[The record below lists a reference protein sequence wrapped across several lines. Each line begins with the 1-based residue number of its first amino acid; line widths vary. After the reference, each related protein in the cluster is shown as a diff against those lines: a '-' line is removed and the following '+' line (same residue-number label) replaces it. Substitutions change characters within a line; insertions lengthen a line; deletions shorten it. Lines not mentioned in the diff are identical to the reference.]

1 MLAWDSNRSI
11 CQYLAVLVNIQISW
25 AIFGHQDSRPLS
37 RQLPIAVKAVFSCM
51 HSSVN
56 EIYLLVEKWSQQTFL
71 CRKEKY
77 VDCTRFFTYTGMNK
91 TTMRTYKLYMHT
103 AIKVILPQAALRW
116 CQPLWEPEP
125 LKAGQPVSL
134 GSGEELWWESYG
146 IEIWNG
152 MANKVSTWF
161 VATLFFASPLKTI
174 TVSVRARGA
183 AT

>member
-77 VDCTRFFTYTGMNK
+77 DDCTRIFTFT
-91 TTMRTYKLYMHT
+91 KLQWEHLNCTLYITLIAVCMY
-103 AIKVILPQAALRW
+103 LRLKRFCPRQHW
-116 CQPLWEPEP
+116 GDVNPCESQNLWR
-125 LKAGQPVSL
+125 Q
-134 GSGEELWWESYG
+134 GSQWAWDLEKSFDENHME
-146 IEIWNG
+146 
-152 MANKVSTWF
+152 
-161 VATLFFASPLKTI
+161 
-174 TVSVRARGA
+174 
-183 AT
+183 